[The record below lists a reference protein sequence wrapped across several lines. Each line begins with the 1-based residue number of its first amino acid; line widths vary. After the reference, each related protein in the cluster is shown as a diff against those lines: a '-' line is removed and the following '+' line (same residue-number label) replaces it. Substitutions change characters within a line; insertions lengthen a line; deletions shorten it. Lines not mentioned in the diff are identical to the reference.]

1 MLFMKR
7 GDIFGLIIVF
17 LIIIGVV
24 VWLSTESEDG
34 DQSQAP
40 SDSNSTTHLRIL
52 ERLADRCKRIQN
64 EIDTQVRTLQLTTEM
79 QKTADRFVDQ
89 LSLAAK
95 IFLAVLTAA
104 ILCGIVYNG
113 IGIWT
118 AVLTLAAVIGVVIPV
133 MTFFFFKNVMT
144 LEALINWFFLQI
156 RNVIY
161 KKYGCDAATI
171 QNMRQDIVVKQEV
184 VTILNNEMNR
194 VV

>member
-1 MLFMKR
+1 MKR
-7 GDIFGLIIVF
+7 GDIIGLIIVV

-34 DQSQAP
+34 NRSQPP
-40 SDSNSTTHLRIL
+40 SDSNSTTRLRFL
-52 ERLADRCKRIQN
+52 ERLADRCKRIQE
-64 EIDTQVRTLQLTTEM
+64 EIDIQVQTLQLTTEM

-95 IFLAVLTAA
+95 IFLAVLTTA
-104 ILCGIVYNG
+104 ILYGFVYNG

-171 QNMRQDIVVKQEV
+171 QNMRQNIVAKQEV
-184 VTILNNEMNR
+184 VTILNSEMNMWCKF
-194 VV
+194 

>member
-1 MLFMKR
+1 MKR
-7 GDIFGLIIVF
+7 GDIIGLIIVV

-34 DQSQAP
+34 NRSQAP
-40 SDSNSTTHLRIL
+40 SDSNSTTRLRFL
-52 ERLADRCKRIQN
+52 ERLADRCKRIQD
-64 EIDTQVRTLQLTTEM
+64 EIDIQAQTLQLTTEM

-95 IFLAVLTAA
+95 IFLAVLTTA
-104 ILCGIVYNG
+104 ILYGFVYNG

-171 QNMRQDIVVKQEV
+171 QNMRQNIVVKQEV
-184 VTILNNEMNR
+184 VTILNSEMNR